1 MTPVIL
7 LALALAAPVP
17 KELANPRDYFPTAI
31 GSKWEYVTTGVGKE
45 QPHTEEITAAVVTKA
60 GLRVTFKRTRP
71 NAKDFETVYV
81 VGEKD
86 IALTKSGPFDYD
98 PPLPTLKKGMKAGDN
113 WETETVFGTGA
124 KPTTYQFKV
133 GEAAEVKVPAG
144 TFTAFPV
151 TRKQKGSKLDG
162 YTFWYAPNVG
172 LVKTD
177 LVGGAGTVLTKFTPG
192 KAEK

>member
-1 MTPVIL
+1 MIA
-7 LALALAAPVP
+7 LALLGLSLAAPVP

-31 GSKWEYVTTGVGKE
+31 GSKWEYATTGVGE
-45 QPHTEEITAAVVTKA
+45 DTTHVEEITAAVETKA
-60 GLRVTFKRTRP
+60 GLRVTFKRGRP
-71 NAKDFETVYV
+71 EGRELETVYV

-86 IALTKSGPFDYD
+86 ISLAKSGPYEYD
-98 PPLPTLKKGMKAGDN
+98 PPLPCLRKGMKAGDN
-113 WETETVFGTGA
+113 WEMDTTFGTG

-177 LVGGAGTVLTKFTPG
+177 LRPGVTTVLTKFTPV
-192 KAEK
+192 KDPRK